1 MEFKSGEWCG
11 FPYAVKLAE
20 ERGATRILIQPRIRD
35 ESITGEIR
43 PDVFALMPS
52 GPPLIIEVED
62 STGQKFKKDGP
73 RHRESSLRG
82 KVNFTFI
89 LGPGARGCKK
99 ILKEY
104 FGESV
109 ELIELADLETQFGEL
124 HIGSKPVP
132 VEPVPDAA
140 QYLLAAQR

>member
-1 MEFKSGEWCG
+1 MEFISGEWCG

-20 ERGATRILIQPRIRD
+20 ERGATQILIQPRITD
-35 ESITGEIR
+35 ESISGEIR
-43 PDVFALMPS
+43 PDIFASMPS

-73 RHRESSLRG
+73 RHRESSLCG

-99 ILKEY
+99 RLREY

-109 ELIELADLETQFGEL
+109 ELIELADLERRFGEL
-124 HIGSKPVP
+124 HIGSKPFLVAP
-132 VEPVPDAA
+132 APDAA
-140 QYLLAAQR
+140 QQGVP